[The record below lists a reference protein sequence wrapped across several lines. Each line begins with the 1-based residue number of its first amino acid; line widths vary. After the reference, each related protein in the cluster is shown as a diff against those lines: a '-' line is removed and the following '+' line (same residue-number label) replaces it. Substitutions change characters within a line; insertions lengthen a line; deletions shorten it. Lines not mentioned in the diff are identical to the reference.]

1 MARVGIIVRTKDR
14 PHFLTRALGSISSQ
28 SFTDWEAF
36 IVNDGGDPA
45 AVRAVIAALPEA
57 KQAKITVIDHAE
69 SLGRWPA
76 ANAGVT
82 AGQTEY
88 LVLHD
93 DDDSW
98 APTFLETAAGYL
110 DAHPLA
116 PGVVSK
122 CEIIWEEKVE
132 RTVAGGSVIEF
143 VETGREIFQ
152 ENLHDPLLGSTL
164 LYNRFVPI
172 GFLYR
177 RTLHDE
183 VGLYNAELAVVGDW
197 DFNLKV
203 MSRWALTW
211 LEGAPLAY
219 WHQRPT
225 AVGAEGNSVSEAG
238 TDHEKYDAL
247 IRDAALRQYVGENG
261 LGLVLYLTKFIDQR
275 FVDVENGLRRD
286 IESGIS
292 GVAAAHRIKEK
303 VVNRLTPWRR
313 GR

>member
-14 PHFLTRALGSISSQ
+14 PHFLVRALDSITAQ
-28 SFTDWEAF
+28 TFTDWQAF

-45 AVRAVIAALPEA
+45 GVQQVVDTLDPADRAKVTI
-57 KQAKITVIDHAE
+57 IDHPT

-82 AGQTEY
+82 AGETDY

-98 APTFLETAAGYL
+98 APTFLETAAAYL

-122 CEIIWEEKVE
+122 CEIIWEEKRE
-132 RTVAGGSVIEF
+132 HADGTIEF
-143 VETGREIFQ
+143 VETGREIFS

-183 VGLYNAELAVVGDW
+183 LGLYNDSLAVVGDW
-197 DFNLKV
+197 DFNLKI

-219 WHQRPT
+219 WHQRPSV
-225 AVGAEGNSVSEAG
+225 VGAEGNSVSAAG
-238 TDHEKYDAL
+238 TDHEKYDAM

-275 FVDVENGLRRD
+275 LVDVENGLRRD
-286 IESGIS
+286 ILSGQS
-292 GVAAAHRIKEK
+292 GVATAYRLREK
-303 VVNRLTPWRR
+303 VTARLTPWRR
-313 GR
+313 SR